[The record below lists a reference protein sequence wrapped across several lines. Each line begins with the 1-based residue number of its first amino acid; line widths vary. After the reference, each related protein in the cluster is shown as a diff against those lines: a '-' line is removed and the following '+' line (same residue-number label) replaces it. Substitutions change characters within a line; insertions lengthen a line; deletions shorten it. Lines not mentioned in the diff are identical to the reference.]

1 MLFSW
6 LNGVGLTRQGN
17 LIGRELGL
25 GSNHSTGWEAL
36 NKPLVLPKT
45 NKDHT
50 GPFEITGKNGNEIVL
65 TLSKRQ
71 C

>member
-6 LNGVGLTRQGN
+6 LNGLGLTRQGS
-17 LIGRELGL
+17 LIGRELGR
-25 GSNHSTGWEAL
+25 GSNHCTGWEAL

-50 GPFEITGKNGNEIVL
+50 CPFEITGKNGNEIIL
-65 TLSKRQ
+65 ILSKRQ